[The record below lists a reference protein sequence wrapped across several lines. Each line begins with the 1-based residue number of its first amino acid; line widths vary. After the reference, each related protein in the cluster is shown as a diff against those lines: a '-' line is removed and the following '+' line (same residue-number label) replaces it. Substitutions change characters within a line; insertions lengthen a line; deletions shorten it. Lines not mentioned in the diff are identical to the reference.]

1 MSITECFNIYRRNHE
16 NFGNLRKIIEKSI
29 RHQSDPNGNTINLTK
44 HSFTKAEYK
53 ILNKNFKLYTN
64 TKSIQQKRT
73 RRRFK

>member
-53 ILNKNFKLYTN
+53 LSHKNFNFIPTMKAYN
-64 TKSIQQKRT
+64 
-73 RRRFK
+73 